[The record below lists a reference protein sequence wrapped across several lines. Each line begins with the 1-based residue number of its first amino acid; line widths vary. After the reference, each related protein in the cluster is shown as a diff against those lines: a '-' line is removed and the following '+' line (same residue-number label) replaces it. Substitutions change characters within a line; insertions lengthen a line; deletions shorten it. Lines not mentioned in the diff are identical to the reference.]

1 MPPKLESNSNR
12 RRRKLQH
19 PTHWRAT
26 HRPSLKEVTLAI
38 EGQTASMLPSW
49 YLGVAREL
57 HKKPLLDSAV
67 FVRNRNKYLRIKSDV
82 LVTAETLAFQESYN
96 LRYRLNLGR

>member
-1 MPPKLESNSNR
+1 MESSCHQSLR
-12 RRRKLQH
+12 VILTGEGESYSTQH
-19 PTHWRAT
+19 TGGTLLR
-26 HRPSLKEVTLAI
+26 VTIVIDGQMAALLA
-38 EGQTASMLPSW
+38 SW

>member
-1 MPPKLESNSNR
+1 MLKVTIVTGGR
-12 RRRKLQH
+12 M
-19 PTHWRAT
+19 A
-26 HRPSLKEVTLAI
+26 SLLT
-38 EGQTASMLPSW
+38 SW

>member
-1 MPPKLESNSNR
+1 MPPKLQSNLTGEGKSYSTQHTDW
-12 RRRKLQH
+12 QH
-19 PTHWRAT
+19 PGTSLTEAT
-26 HRPSLKEVTLAI
+26 IANDGQVASLLA
-38 EGQTASMLPSW
+38 SW

-57 HKKPLLDSAV
+57 HKKPLFDSAM

-96 LRYRLNLGR
+96 LTD